1 MNSRH
6 DIAGGRFSGREAM
19 TATVARAAGSPPTTR
34 TPVTRTTAPP
44 SPWSAQSATTE
55 WFVPT
60 PPPKPAGSDGPPT
73 PPAASAARW
82 RGRRTL
88 AAAASVATL
97 AAAVTISALL
107 VPGDRPTRSPDAS
120 SQLAARAAGSWVNH
134 YALAGSHAD
143 YQLTIDGRRWHLTGE
158 DYVVAGARHDG
169 IRQTC
174 SGTVTADDYQLT
186 FATATRTAEPIGSG
200 LPGRQTGGSFC
211 AGTFNAVLYPAGQ
224 ALDLIDPKSVRTY
237 QLRRP

>member
-1 MNSRH
+1 MDSRR

-19 TATVARAAGSPPTTR
+19 PATVVRAAGSPPVTR
-34 TPVTRTTAPP
+34 TPVSRTTAPP

-60 PPPKPAGSDGPPT
+60 PLPEPAGSDGPPT
-73 PPAASAARW
+73 PPAASATRW
-82 RGRRTL
+82 RGRRM
-88 AAAASVATL
+88 L
-97 AAAVTISALL
+97 AAAVSVAALAVTLAISTLL
-107 VPGDRPTRSPDAS
+107 VPGDRPAGSPDAS

-143 YQLTIDGRRWHLTGE
+143 YRLTIDGKRWHLTGE
-158 DYVVAGARHDG
+158 DYVVTGAHHDG
-169 IRQTC
+169 IRQAC

-200 LPGRQTGGSFC
+200 LPGRKTGGF
-211 AGTFNAVLYPAGQ
+211 L
-224 ALDLIDPKSVRTY
+224 
-237 QLRRP
+237 